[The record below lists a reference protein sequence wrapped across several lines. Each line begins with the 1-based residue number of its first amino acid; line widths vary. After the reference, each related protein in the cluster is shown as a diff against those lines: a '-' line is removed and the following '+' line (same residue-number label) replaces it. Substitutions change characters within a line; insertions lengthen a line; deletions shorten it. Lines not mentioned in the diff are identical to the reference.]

1 MTNTPTARGTATRD
15 RIVAAAAELM
25 YRDGAAATTTP
36 ALRDAA
42 GVSSS
47 QIYHYFA
54 DKDALTEAV
63 ISWWA
68 DRIVADQVALLGR
81 VRDLR
86 GLQRWKR
93 SIVIAGADHGGC
105 PLGGLAAEL
114 ADRTWARTISA
125 DGFRR
130 WQLAI
135 RDTLARLVERGV
147 LAASTDVER
156 HSLALLVAIQ
166 GGLLISR
173 ATHDTRALEVG
184 LDTALRDLRTDLDP
198 VTA

>member
-1 MTNTPTARGTATRD
+1 MSTTTTARGSATRD
-15 RIVAAAAELM
+15 RIVDAAADLM
-25 YRDGAAATTTP
+25 YRYGAAGTTTP

-63 ISWWA
+63 IGWWA
-68 DRIVADQVALLGR
+68 DRVVADEMALLDR
-81 VRDLR
+81 VNDLR

-93 SIVIAGADHGGC
+93 AVVAASADHGGC
-105 PLGGLAAEL
+105 PLGGLATEL
-114 ADRTWARTISA
+114 ADKAWARAISA

-130 WQLAI
+130 WQRAI

-147 LAASTDVER
+147 LDADVDLDR

-173 ATHDTRALEVG
+173 ATRDSTALEVG
-184 LDTALRDLRTDLDP
+184 LDTALRDLTPGDALRP
-198 VTA
+198 